1 MHLLPK
7 DLPMQSSSTDSLGGH
22 LERHQERDQKAHA
35 KYQASCM
42 TMRAVCRDLAI
53 NWDEGGMPWT
63 CLPGEPSD
71 VNWCNNPD
79 GWDLY
84 KNPPAGWKGANDHGE
99 LGCLQGL

>member
-7 DLPMQSSSTDSLGGH
+7 DLLC
-22 LERHQERDQKAHA
+22 KARA
-35 KYQASCM
+35 QILWEGTWKDARRGTRTACQQASCM
-42 TMRAVCRDLAI
+42 TIRAVCRDLAI

-84 KNPPAGWKGANDHGE
+84 KNPPAGWKGANNHGE

>member
-1 MHLLPK
+1 
-7 DLPMQSSSTDSLGGH
+7 
-22 LERHQERDQKAHA
+22 
-35 KYQASCM
+35 
-42 TMRAVCRDLAI
+42 
-53 NWDEGGMPWT
+53 MPWT

-71 VNWCNNPD
+71 VNWCNNPG